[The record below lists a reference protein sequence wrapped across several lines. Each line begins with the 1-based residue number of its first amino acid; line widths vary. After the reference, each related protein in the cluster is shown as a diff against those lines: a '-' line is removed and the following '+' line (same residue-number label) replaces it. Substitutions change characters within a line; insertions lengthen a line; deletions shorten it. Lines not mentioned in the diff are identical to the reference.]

1 MIRKLYTEYR
11 VLDLTDNKERNVSLI
26 YPDFKPG
33 MKVPCTIGNIPHL
46 LKIIE
51 VILSGCNE

>member
-1 MIRKLYTEYR
+1 MTVNLFTQYR

-26 YPDFKPG
+26 LSDLKPG
-33 MKVPCTIGNIPHL
+33 MKVPCTIGNIPHI

-51 VILSGCNE
+51 VIKND

>member
-51 VILSGCNE
+51 VKNSIK